1 MPQPP
6 QPETRSSLI
15 ARIQVKDQR
24 NESAWTEFARAYEPF
39 LHYWIERQGAPSR
52 HVPDIAQQVLI
63 RIARSVDGW
72 RDDGRSASFR
82 RWLQRVARNEAIKHM
97 ASESRRI
104 GGQGQGGTDV
114 FEALEQEPDRGADE
128 RQVREYEHELM
139 IWAAEQV
146 RGEFRE
152 TSWSAFW
159 ATQIEGRP
167 TAEVAAELGVTPGAV
182 YASRGR
188 ILARIQAKVRDILED

>member
-6 QPETRSSLI
+6 QPETRPSLI
-15 ARIQVKDQR
+15 ARIQTKDHR
-24 NESAWTEFARAYEPF
+24 NESAWSEFARAYEPF
-39 LHYWIERQGAPSR
+39 LHYWIERQGAPR
-52 HVPDIAQQVLI
+52 RDVHDIAQQVLI

-82 RWLQRVARNEAIKHM
+82 RWLQRVARNEAIKHQTR
-97 ASESRRI
+97 EGRRI

-114 FEALEQEPDRGADE
+114 FEILEQEPDRDADE
-128 RQVREYEHELM
+128 RRIREYEHELM

-152 TSWSAFW
+152 TSWKAFW
-159 ATQIEGRP
+159 ATQVEGRA
-167 TAEVAAELGVTPGAV
+167 TADVAAELGVSTGAI

-188 ILARIQAKVRDILED
+188 ILARIQAKIRDILED